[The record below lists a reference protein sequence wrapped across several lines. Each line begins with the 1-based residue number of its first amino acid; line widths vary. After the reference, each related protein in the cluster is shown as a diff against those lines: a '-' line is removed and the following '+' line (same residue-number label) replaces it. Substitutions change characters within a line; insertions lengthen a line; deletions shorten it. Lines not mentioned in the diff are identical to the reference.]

1 MRKLLLSL
9 CLLATLPGAH
19 AQFGSFGD
27 VPVEITADGNT
38 RFDQGVAIAE
48 DNVQIH
54 YGDYSIFC
62 DYAEYNPDTRD
73 VLLVGNIRVYSPEQV
88 LTGQRALFNLESK
101 QMRALE
107 LSGSQYPMYFRAFNF
122 RSVSPKEFRIRDA
135 SMTTHDS
142 SKPDFHIRPR
152 SMRFYP
158 DDRVILSNSTLYVG
172 QTPIFWFP
180 YLFANIN
187 NTGFEFL
194 PGYDSRWGAY
204 LLLGYSFPI
213 TPGIGGK
220 VRLEERT
227 EFGPSIGVDLNMKY
241 GPENRNYGQ
250 LRTDYVFETADVTT
264 VEAPGEPA
272 ETNTKSRYRVSFQ
285 QRLFFTDDI
294 YGTADINVLSD
305 VDFLEDFY
313 PNEFALDPQPDNSLS
328 LTKWDEVYTLTLLG
342 RWQVNDF
349 QDVTER
355 KPEFVFDFKQQ
366 PFFGLPVQYDGE
378 TGVASLKRAFSNN
391 PSFGETEYP
400 DYSATRF
407 DTFHQWSLPS
417 KFFGWLNVTPKVGVR
432 GTYYSQ
438 SGSFIAPPTGDTAID
453 PISGEITVLNPT
465 NESNP
470 LNNPSPTLENK
481 GAVFRPI
488 ANYGLTVSTKMSRS
502 FEQVQSRLLGLDGL
516 RHVVEPYINY
526 SGVYNMGTSPE
537 NIYQFDRVVQSTQLL
552 PLDFPQFT
560 ATDSLDTWN
569 ITRLGVGQ
577 RLQTRRNNATYQWFS
592 LNTFMDVNF
601 ENPYSDAPVSNVFN
615 VIQFSPV
622 HWSYLAIASQ
632 LPVVEEGFTEVNTSL
647 SFMPSRDVKFGIG
660 HRYIDGNESFSDNS
674 QLDFYAYWRINDN
687 WSVSLYE
694 QYEFVSQVMQY
705 QRYFINRDLTSWVAS
720 IGAEV
725 RDNLGGDQEYGFLF
739 MMTLKDA
746 PQITLPFAFSQGS
759 SQDDGQQPA
768 GAYNFP

>member
-1 MRKLLLSL
+1 MRKFLLSL
-9 CLLATLPGAH
+9 CLLAALTPVR
-19 AQFGSFGD
+19 AQFASFGD
-27 VPVEITADGNT
+27 SPVEITADGNT

-54 YGDYSIFC
+54 YGKYSIFC

-73 VLLVGNIRVYSPEQV
+73 VLLVGNIRVYTPDQV
-88 LTGQRALFNLESK
+88 LSGQRALFNLESK

-107 LSGSQYPMYFRAFNF
+107 FSGSQYPMFFRAFNF
-122 RSVSPKEFRIRDA
+122 RAVSPKEFRIRDA

-142 SKPDFHIRPR
+142 SQPDFHVRPR

-158 DDRVILSNSTLYVG
+158 DSRVILTNSTLYVG

-180 YLFANIN
+180 YLYANLDSS
-187 NTGFEFL
+187 GFEFL

-204 LLLGYSFPI
+204 LLLGYGFPI
-213 TPGIGGK
+213 VPGVNGK
-220 VRLEERT
+220 VRFEERT
-227 EFGPSIGVDLNMKY
+227 EFGPSAGLDLDMKY
-241 GPENRNYGQ
+241 GPSNRNFGK
-250 LRTDYVFETADVTT
+250 LRSDYVFETKDVTS
-264 VEAPGEPA
+264 VQAPGEPA
-272 ETNTKSRYRVSFQ
+272 ETKTSNRYRVAFQ
-285 QRLFFTDDI
+285 QRLFLADDI

-313 PNEFALDPQPDNSLS
+313 RREFATDPQPDNSLS

-378 TGVASLKRAFSNN
+378 TGVASLRRAFSNN
-391 PSFGETEYP
+391 PSFGETEFP

-417 KFFGWLNVTPKVGVR
+417 KLLGWLNVTPKVGIR

-438 SGSFIAPPTGDTAID
+438 SGSFVAPSTGNTAID
-453 PISGEITVLNPT
+453 PITGEVTTLDQTDN
-465 NESNP
+465 NNP
-470 LNNPSPTLENK
+470 LNNPSPTLETK
-481 GAVFRPI
+481 GGVFRPI
-488 ANYGLTVSTKMSRS
+488 ANYGLTVSTKFSRA
-502 FEQVQSRLLGLDGL
+502 FEQLQSRWLGLDGV
-516 RHVVEPYINY
+516 RHVVEPYVNY
-526 SGVYNMGTSPE
+526 SGVYNMGESPD

-552 PLDFPQFT
+552 PIDFPQFT
-560 ATDSLDTWN
+560 AIDSLDTWN

-577 RLQTRRNNATYQWFS
+577 RLQTRRNNSTYQWFS
-592 LNTFMDVNF
+592 LNSFVDVNF
-601 ENPYSDAPVSNVFN
+601 DNPYSDAPISNFFN
-615 VIQFSPV
+615 VVQFNPV
-622 HWSYLAIASQ
+622 PWSTLSVASQ
-632 LPVVEEGFTEVNTSL
+632 IPMVTEGFTEVNTNL
-647 SFMPSRDVKFGIG
+647 SFMPARDFRFSVG
-660 HRYIDGNESFSDNS
+660 HRYIDGNPNFTDNS
-674 QLDFYAYWRINDN
+674 QVDFYAYWRINDN

-725 RDNLGGDQEYGFLF
+725 RDNEGGDQEVGFLF

-746 PQITLPFAFSQGS
+746 PQISLPFNFSPGPT
-759 SQDDGQQPA
+759 DQPA
-768 GAYNFP
+768 GAVN